1 MIKKY
6 ILIFVALLASPSS
19 IAGNFYFETENNTE
33 LVGADF
39 KETRT
44 DLHFGYEG
52 NVDTE
57 FFSYYLQV
65 GPSLISEDDTE
76 AMGRLSGK
84 VGINVDVTKKL
95 NFYTDFFILST
106 DEDNLKKVTLGSKY
120 KF

>member
-6 ILIFVALLASPSS
+6 ILIFIALLASPSS
-19 IAGNFYFETENNTE
+19 IAGNFYVQTENNTE
-33 LVGADF
+33 LVGTDF

-52 NVDTE
+52 DADTE
-57 FFSYYLQV
+57 FFSYYLQL
-65 GPSLISEDDTE
+65 GPSIIAEDDTK

-84 VGINVDVTKKL
+84 VGMNVDVTKKL
-95 NFYTDFFILST
+95 NFYSDFFILST
-106 DEDNLKKVTLGSKY
+106 NNDNFKKVTLGSKY

>member
-6 ILIFVALLASPSS
+6 ILIFIALLASPSS
-19 IAGNFYFETENNTE
+19 IAGNFYFQTENNTE
-33 LVGADF
+33 LVGTNF

-52 NVDTE
+52 NTNTE
-57 FFSYYLQV
+57 FFEYYIQV
-65 GPSLISEDDTE
+65 GPSLVAEDNTN

-84 VGINVDVTKKL
+84 AGLSVDVTKNL
-95 NFYTDFFILST
+95 NFYSDFFILST
-106 DEDNLKKVTLGSKY
+106 DDDNFKKVTLGSKY